1 MDIKNT
7 GIYHLFDDYRQNI
20 LKQLKLAKYFSI
32 VITRDCDDL
41 PASNS
46 LLLKISKSGKHKQY
60 NSPSHRLVGVSSGVQ
75 NNYIYTRRVS
85 GGVQNNYELK
95 NYTVKYII

>member
-46 LLLKISKSGKHKQY
+46 LLLKISKSGKH
-60 NSPSHRLVGVSSGVQ
+60 HI
-75 NNYIYTRRVS
+75 YIYAQLCSLTLRDITLLF
-85 GGVQNNYELK
+85 LK
-95 NYTVKYII
+95 IG